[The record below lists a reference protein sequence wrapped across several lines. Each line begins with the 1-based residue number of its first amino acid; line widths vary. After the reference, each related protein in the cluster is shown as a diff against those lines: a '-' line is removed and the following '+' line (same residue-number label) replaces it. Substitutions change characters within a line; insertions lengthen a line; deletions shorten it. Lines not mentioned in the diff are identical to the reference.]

1 MLAVERFLELARV
14 QDRASRTRARTSRCS
29 AVRQDERLALT
40 VAMPLSCLRTLPR
53 SAPTSRARKTCC
65 DALGAALR
73 RRRRFGSTGGS
84 TASIVRASAP
94 RASYLSLT
102 GTSAEDAD
110 SGQVGRGNRANG
122 LIAFSRPTGGEAT
135 AGKNPVA
142 HAGKVYSV
150 LSHRLAR
157 LIHARCP
164 SLREVYGA
172 PGGPDRRAR
181 GRALDRRAGHPSR
194 RSDARGRGGRHPSR
208 RRRRARRM
216 PIFREE
222 LIRGAYPV
230 C

>member
-1 MLAVERFLELARV
+1 VKVLG
-14 QDRASRTRARTSRCS
+14 
-29 AVRQDERLALT
+29 VRQDQRLALT
-40 VAMPLSCLRTLPR
+40 VAMPLSCLTIDAEPAYFR
-53 SAPTSRARKTCC
+53 RK
-65 DALGAALR
+65 DEVLHALVA
-73 RRRRFGSTGGS
+73 RFGS
-84 TASIVRASAP
+84 AP
-94 RASYLSLT
+94 FEIEWRLNGLDRPGLGLEGVYLTLT

-164 SLREVYGA
+164 ELLEVSVHLAARIGE
-172 PGGPDRRAR
+172 PVDRPWT
-181 GRALDRRAGHPSR
+181 GVQVILPAGIGLG
-194 RSDARGRGGRHPSR
+194 DVEAAIADVVEAEMG
-208 RRRRARRM
+208 RM
-216 PIFREE
+216 PEFRAE
-222 LIRGAYPV
+222 LIRGEHPV